1 MNASR
6 TLLPFALALLLPLAA
21 QAGGKNPS
29 NAKPSGIS
37 EEIRQ
42 DMAQAR
48 HEIRDDLAKARRE
61 LETEN
66 LRLDNGM
73 SFGRDSDAD
82 KDLPKAEIT
91 PRGDLLIED
100 KAQPINPAQRR
111 QLLAYRGQLIKLGQT
126 GIDLGERSANAAL
139 SAVANTSWTSLIFG
153 GLTGGLERRLE
164 RTLARE
170 IEPAVRDL
178 CRQLPAVRNSQ
189 QQLAAS
195 VPQFR
200 PYATLGEDDVD
211 DCMADARKS
220 FATR

>member
-6 TLLPFALALLLPLAA
+6 TLLPLALVLLLPLAA
-21 QAGGKNPS
+21 QAGDR
-29 NAKPSGIS
+29 KPAGTSA
-37 EEIRQ
+37 EIRQ

-48 HEIRDDLAKARRE
+48 REIRDDMAAARRE

-66 LRLDNGM
+66 LSLDNGM
-73 SFGRDSDAD
+73 SFGRGKDDT
-82 KDLPKAEIT
+82 DLPRAEIT

-100 KAQPINPAQRR
+100 KAVAINPAQRR
-111 QLLAYRGQLIKLGQT
+111 QLLAYRGHVIKLGQT
-126 GIDLGERSANAAL
+126 GIDIGERSANAAL
-139 SAVANTSWTSLIFG
+139 SAVADTSLTGLIFG

-178 CRQLPAVRNSQ
+178 CKQLPAVRASQ
-189 QQLAAS
+189 QQLAAT

-200 PYATLGEDDVD
+200 PYATLDEDDVTG
-211 DCMADARKS
+211 CMADARKS
-220 FATR
+220 YAAR